1 MGVPFNQISYSYH
14 EDRCERKRIYCSSF
28 HIVLL
33 QTIGIFRSD
42 SVSGI
47 SGRNAK
53 HLNLLLRRPL
63 NKKYIQVVMKF
74 KIRGEIIYYTH
85 ILQWLFFSFIHI
97 HERLCLQIFIFLK

>member
-28 HIVLL
+28 HILLL

-53 HLNLLLRRPL
+53 NLNLLLRRPL
-63 NKKYIQVVMKF
+63 NKTKYTTSCDEIQNK
-74 KIRGEIIYYTH
+74 RGNH
-85 ILQWLFFSFIHI
+85 ILHAYITMA
-97 HERLCLQIFIFLK
+97 IFQLYSYT